1 MFKDM
6 QKYFVIITVYLNCF
20 TKVKSRKFKI
30 SCNKR
35 NVTDIFQVA
44 GFKVFYMTFYWYAS
58 AAQNNEFYHDICL
71 SKSGLSFLAWWFM
84 PTSL

>member
-44 GFKVFYMTFYWYAS
+44 GFKVFYMTFY
-58 AAQNNEFYHDICL
+58 
-71 SKSGLSFLAWWFM
+71 
-84 PTSL
+84 